1 MRFTEFLSDRAGR
14 LMLGL
19 VLAVSS
25 ALFLHATGT
34 QAGVIILVL
43 VCLSSIFAALQIT
56 DFLKLRSRF
65 TELEAVM
72 DGLDEKYL
80 FAECLPPA
88 RTAYERRIFRLLRR
102 SCKSMAGSVSDAEA
116 SRREY
121 RDYIESWVHEI
132 KAPITASRLIC
143 RNAEPEAGRKLL
155 SELSQIEA
163 HVERVLYY
171 ARVGNPEKDFLI
183 QKTNLRELTAEA
195 VGNYKSLLIQSGMR
209 IETGDLDYAIYT
221 DRKWSLFI
229 LGQLLQ
235 NAARYRG
242 DAPRLTLSA
251 EPSGNQV
258 RLLVKDNGIGIPA
271 HELPRI
277 FDRGFTGSNGRSRGG
292 STGMGLYLCRK
303 LAGIL
308 ELELSIT
315 SEENRGTA
323 VTLTFPAVKQGSE
336 EPRTEGKVTEL

>member
-1 MRFTEFLSDRAGR
+1 MKFTEFLSDRANR

-19 VLAVSS
+19 ILAAST
-25 ALFLHATGT
+25 AFFLHATGT
-34 QAGVIILVL
+34 QDGIIILVL
-43 VCLSSIFAALQIT
+43 VCLSAISAAVQIT
-56 DFLKLRSRF
+56 DFLKIRSRLN
-65 TELEAVM
+65 ELEAVM
-72 DGLDEKYL
+72 DGLDKKYL

-88 RTAYERRIFRLLRR
+88 RNAYERRIFRLLRR
-102 SCKSMAGSVSDAEA
+102 SCKSMAGSVSNAEA

-121 RDYIESWVHEI
+121 REYIESWVHEI
-132 KAPITASRLIC
+132 KTPITASRLIC
-143 RNAEPEAGRKLL
+143 RNAESETGRKLL
-155 SELSQIEA
+155 RELSQIEA

-171 ARVGNPEKDFLI
+171 ARAENPEKDFLI
-183 QKTNLRELTAEA
+183 QKVSLQELTSEA
-195 VGNYKSLLIQSGMR
+195 VGNHKSLLIQSGMR

-235 NAARYRG
+235 NAARYHG
-242 DAPRLTLSA
+242 DIPHITLSA

-258 RLLVKDNGIGIPA
+258 QLLVKDNGIGIPS
-271 HELPRI
+271 HERPRI
-277 FDRGFTGSNGRSRGG
+277 FDRGFTGSNGRNRGG

-315 SEENRGTA
+315 SEENCGTT
-323 VTLTFPAVKQGSE
+323 VTLTFPAVKPDKGEMQ
-336 EPRTEGKVTEL
+336 RTM